1 MPSVGRFGVYLRST
15 DRVPTSIMP
24 VRKTT
29 PVKKRPSATKAS
41 VRSSKS
47 SRVPKTAKKSV
58 AKKQVVKKAAKPRV
72 ATHPSEAFYP
82 YGIERHGDLVWHTA
96 RFRKSVTKLGDEGSA
111 LALKA
116 FAFAEEKHK
125 DHVRADGTPFIIHP
139 VRIANILLSEWAER
153 DASMI
158 AAALLHDVI
167 EDTHATTREV
177 KDAFGDVVTKLV
189 DGMTMW
195 KGSETHEVY
204 LQRIT
209 RGTDALRRIKCA
221 DALDNLRSWHECPAS
236 IADRFP
242 RWWRQT
248 KDYLIPIAERSCRPA
263 AVMFKQMIEDPWYL
277 GRAGMN

>member
-1 MPSVGRFGVYLRST
+1 MYTCAPRIVHI
-15 DRVPTSIMP
+15 PMP

-29 PVKKRPSATKAS
+29 PAKKRQSTTKAPVRSSQSSRAPKAAKAS
-41 VRSSKS
+41 V
-47 SRVPKTAKKSV
+47 VKKP
-58 AKKQVVKKAAKPRV
+58 AVKKASKPR
-72 ATHPSEAFYP
+72 ASALPSEAFYP
-82 YGIERHGDLVWHTA
+82 YGIERHGDLAWHMA
-96 RFRKSVTKLGDEGSA
+96 RFRKNVTKLGDEGSA

-116 FAFAEEKHK
+116 LTFAEEKHK
-125 DHVRADGTPFIIHP
+125 DQVRADGSLFIIHP
-139 VRIANILLSEWAER
+139 VRIANILLSEWSER
-153 DASMI
+153 DASMV
-158 AAALLHDVI
+158 AAAILHDVI

-177 KDAFGDVVTKLV
+177 KDAFGDAVTKLV

-221 DALDNLRSWHECPAS
+221 DALDNLRSWHECPPS

>member
-1 MPSVGRFGVYLRST
+1 
-15 DRVPTSIMP
+15 MP
-24 VRKTT
+24 VRNISAPKKRKSLAAKKGSRRAPSRSRPKKAVTSSA
-29 PVKKRPSATKAS
+29 VKKR
-41 VRSSKS
+41 
-47 SRVPKTAKKSV
+47 VPKKTV
-58 AKKQVVKKAAKPRV
+58 AKSQALPNA
-72 ATHPSEAFYP
+72 SFYP
-82 YGIERHGDLVWHTA
+82 YGIERHDDLPWQTA
-96 RFRKSVTKLGDEGSA
+96 RFQKLVTKLGPEGSA

-116 FAFAEEKHK
+116 FAFAEAKHK
-125 DHVRADGTPFIIHP
+125 DQVRADGASYVIHP
-139 VRIANILLSEWAER
+139 VRIANTLMGEWGER
-153 DASMI
+153 DASVV
-158 AAALLHDVI
+158 AAGLLHDVI

-221 DALDNLRSWHECPAS
+221 DALDNLRSWHECPPS

-263 AVMFKQMIEDPWYL
+263 AVMFKQMVEDSWYL
-277 GRAGMN
+277 RRAGMLK